1 MAKNTRIVR
10 NSLLKS
16 SLSIKSIQSSVTKF
30 RDGILKARGSSA
42 KIAQTTS
49 ESNKFKQTLIGKD
62 NEYFRKR
69 REGIAR
75 KQREDELEAT
85 TVGGAIRRQGNVI
98 AKSTRGFLGRILDF
112 IGVLLLGWL
121 LNTLPG
127 IIKAVGAL
135 IKNMRKLV
143 NILTGFVDGI
153 RDILS
158 SIGGAIDGFLG
169 NFRKQDYDKQ
179 KQELDENLTKAEQGY
194 AKMNDNLVTATLPFQ
209 DLSNFGLT
217 EEDLKE
223 EPDEIERLKNEQ
235 EGGEEETEDDTETD
249 QTQNVKGQQTTD
261 PNDNFVQRQPSFIK
275 TEAQRNAEIENEQGA
290 DSELNSGISSLQTPL
305 LQKLNSEEL
314 PKNIEG
320 LEKGIQIGGL
330 DSIKNNASSGGDNSV
345 EVEQARGKEER
356 ENFSVGGKVEGQSG
370 IDNVLAKLTSGEFIM
385 TKETTERIGASF
397 FEKLNKGG
405 KLDDMIKPNADMI
418 EEIQTQLVDKTT
430 KIQSLAKKRK
440 GSTIMMIENRTTQTS
455 APPNPP
461 MKSQSISI
469 PAIKD
474 KSLKEF
480 HHILHRYT

>member
-16 SLSIKSIQSSVTKF
+16 SLSIKSIQSSVIRF
-30 RDGILKARGSSA
+30 RDGILKARGSFA
-42 KIAQTTS
+42 KIAETTS
-49 ESNKFKQTLIGKD
+49 ETNKFKQTLIGKD
-62 NEYFRKR
+62 NEFFRKR
-69 REGIAR
+69 RESIAR

-98 AKSTRGFLGRILDF
+98 AKSTRGFLGRMLDF
-112 IGVLLLGWL
+112 IGVLLVGWL

-153 RDILS
+153 KDILS

-194 AKMNDNLVTATLPFQ
+194 AMMNDNLVKATLPFQ

-217 EEDLKE
+217 EEDLQD
-223 EPDEIERLKNEQ
+223 EPDEVARLKEEQ
-235 EGGEEETEDDTETD
+235 EGGEEETDDETEMETD
-249 QTQNVKGQQTTD
+249 QTQNVEGQQTVSSEGIAIGDTTD
-261 PNDNFVQRQPSFIK
+261 TSQDTSVQESQTEDNQ
-275 TEAQRNAEIENEQGA
+275 
-290 DSELNSGISSLQTPL
+290 LNSGIAKLQTPL
-305 LQKLNSEEL
+305 LKELNDGEL
-314 PKNIEG
+314 PKNVEG
-320 LEKGIQIGGL
+320 LEKAIKIGGL
-330 DSIKNNASSGGDNSV
+330 DSVKNVALSGGDDSV
-345 EVEQARGKEER
+345 EVDQARGKEER
-356 ENFSVGGKVEGQSG
+356 ENFNDGGKVEGQAG

-405 KLDDMIKPNADMI
+405 KLNDMIKPNEDMI
-418 EEIQTQLVDKTT
+418 QEIQTKLVDKTE
-430 KIQSLAKKRK
+430 KIQSLAKRRK